1 MIGYVML
8 GTNNLKSATNF
19 FDNVLEPL
27 GLKKVEVGDTY
38 VGYAQKNNLKEI
50 EFYVTEP
57 FDGEKATVGN
67 GCMVSFYVASPSLV
81 DDFHKISLQNGATN
95 EGDPGPRPS
104 DGNIYYGY
112 IRDLD
117 GNKICAYS
125 NL

>member
-1 MIGYVML
+1 MIGYVMV

-27 GLKKVEVGDTY
+27 GLKKVEVEDTY
-38 VGYAQKNNLKEI
+38 AGYAQKNKLQEI

-57 FDGEKATVGN
+57 FNGEKATVGN
-67 GCMVSFYVASPSLV
+67 GCMISFYVTSPSLV
-81 DDFHKISLQNGATN
+81 DDFHKIALQNGATN
-95 EGDPGPRPS
+95 EGDPNPRPS
-104 DGNIYYGY
+104 GGSNYYGY

-125 NL
+125 NF